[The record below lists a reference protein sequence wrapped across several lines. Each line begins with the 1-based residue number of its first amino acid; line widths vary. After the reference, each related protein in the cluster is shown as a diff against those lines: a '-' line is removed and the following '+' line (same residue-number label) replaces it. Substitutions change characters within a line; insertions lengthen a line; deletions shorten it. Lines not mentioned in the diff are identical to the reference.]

1 MPQFDGPGRE
11 QEHSMY
17 KAVAASQTTAQ
28 ISTSG
33 DGAVGDYI
41 HRLIIVP
48 ASSAVGAVTLLDGST
63 AVLSIPAL
71 AGGDSKPYGVE
82 CGMVCTSTKGW
93 VVTTGSSV
101 AIVAVGRFN
110 R

>member
-1 MPQFDGPGRE
+1 MPQYDGSGRE

-17 KAVAASQTTAQ
+17 KVVAASQTTAQ

-33 DGAVGDYI
+33 DGAVGDYL
-41 HRLIIVP
+41 HRMIINW
-48 ASSAVGAVTLLDGST
+48 ASSAAGAVTLLDGST
-63 AVLSIPAL
+63 TVIAFPAL
-71 AGGDSKPYGVE
+71 AGGDSKIQTYDLGLSA
-82 CGMVCTSTKGW
+82 TSTKGW

-101 AIVAVGRFN
+101 AIIAVGRFN